1 MDEFEEKWG
10 SKYPHVIKS
19 WRTNWEELMTYFKY
33 PFELRKL
40 IYTTNIIES
49 VNSKFRKVTD
59 GKRVFPGDASVL
71 KSLYLV
77 ALELERKWR
86 KSVIKDWGIIYG
98 QLSVIFNE
106 RLEV

>member
-1 MDEFEEKWG
+1 M
-10 SKYPHVIKS
+10 
-19 WRTNWEELMTYFKY
+19 
-33 PFELRKL
+33 
-40 IYTTNIIES
+40 
-49 VNSKFRKVTD
+49 
-59 GKRVFPGDASVL
+59 SVL